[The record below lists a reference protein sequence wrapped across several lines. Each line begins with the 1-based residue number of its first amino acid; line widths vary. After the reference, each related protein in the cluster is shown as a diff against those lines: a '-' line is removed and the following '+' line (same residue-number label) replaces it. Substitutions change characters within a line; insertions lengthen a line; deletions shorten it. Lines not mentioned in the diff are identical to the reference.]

1 MAVSSLQPCAM
12 SSQRVPP
19 QDQINIHEVVK
30 QKIRSLLYAQPAD
43 VENNQDKAR
52 LRQRRPKGLICVF
65 QRDVT
70 AVLAANR
77 LGDLAQSSCSLFTWI
92 NGLKGG
98 TGSRVCVGESK
109 HKHNLPVHEEEEID
123 CFEHSAG
130 FLANFHAAIISSMT
144 ELQNVVNKPK
154 SWLCGR
160 LQVGAAR
167 NSFSE
172 IMDKMNVIMGTVPLI
187 HRSAPL
193 VWRKA
198 PHLECGLCGRL
209 SSMKNEASLQ
219 KPIFEFTGRLHAAR
233 MEHHSLHL
241 QLAKFK

>member
-19 QDQINIHEVVK
+19 QDQITIHEVVK

-187 HRSAPL
+187 HSKCTTCLEKGSSSGVWTVWQTVQYEERSILA
-193 VWRKA
+193 
-198 PHLECGLCGRL
+198 
-209 SSMKNEASLQ
+209 EAN
-219 KPIFEFTGRLHAAR
+219 I
-233 MEHHSLHL
+233 
-241 QLAKFK
+241 